1 MNIPA
6 DKILYGS
13 LIGAA
18 VLLTRIPYVG
28 KFFRLIDTLIH
39 ESAHALMAL
48 IFSGSVDRID
58 LFANTEGQAVTRS
71 KGKFAWIMISLAGYI
86 GSSLVSFVL
95 FLLLS
100 RGYFDAALYFF
111 IGVCVVNLL
120 LWVRNGYGIFFLL
133 LFGSL
138 CALTAYTQLPLLTK
152 CVTILF
158 CALLW
163 MDALISSAIVL
174 YLSVAQ
180 TKNSGDAWS
189 LKQTTKIPAFLWGLL
204 FFVQALFFSYLT
216 LAIYFPVPLPQ
227 WLNFIK
233 I

>member
-1 MNIPA
+1 MTIPA

-18 VLLTRIPYVG
+18 LLLTRVPYIG

-48 IFSGSVDRID
+48 VFSGSVDRID

-71 KGKFAWIMISLAGYI
+71 KGKFAWIMILLAGYI
-86 GSSLVSFVL
+86 GSSLVAFLL

-100 RGYFDAALYFF
+100 RGHFDFTLYFF
-111 IGVCVVNLL
+111 IAVCVINLV

-133 LFGSL
+133 IFGSL
-138 CALTAYTQLPLLTK
+138 CGATAYAAIPLLTK

-158 CALLW
+158 CSLLW
-163 MDALISSAIVL
+163 MDALVSSAIVL
-174 YLSVAQ
+174 YLSIAQ
-180 TKNSGDAWS
+180 TKNSGDAWG
-189 LKQTTKIPAFLWGLL
+189 LKQSTKIPALFWGLL
-204 FFVQALFFSYLT
+204 FFVQASAFSYLT
-216 LAIYFPVPLPQ
+216 LAIYFPFPLPE
-227 WLNFIK
+227 WLEFLRI
-233 I
+233 